1 MSEKTIRAA
10 KERHPSSQKYVEI
23 LQAAI
28 DLHDQKQADYGTTGD
43 PFANVRSS
51 KDFGMPSWIGCMVR
65 ANDKMKRIQKAAKQV
80 LAGENVTMQNESV
93 EDSFLDLMVYAG
105 IGLVLF
111 REEQ

>member
-1 MSEKTIRAA
+1 MSE
-10 KERHPSSQKYVEI
+10 ERHPSSQKYVDI

-28 DLHDQKQADYGTTGD
+28 ELHDQKQKDYGSASD

-51 KDFGMPSWIGCMVR
+51 ADFGMPAWVGCMVR
-65 ANDKMKRIQKAAKQV
+65 ANDKMKRVQKAAKQV
-80 LAGENVTMQNESV
+80 LAGENVSMQNESV
-93 EDSFLDLMVYAG
+93 EDSFLDLLVYAG

>member
-1 MSEKTIRAA
+1 MSE
-10 KERHPSSQKYVEI
+10 EVHDRHPSSQKYVDVLE
-23 LQAAI
+23 AAI
-28 DLHDQKQADYGTTGD
+28 RLHDQKQKDYGTNSD
-43 PFANVRSS
+43 PFANVRAS
-51 KDFGMPSWIGCMVR
+51 KDFGMPGWIGCMVR

-80 LAGENVTMQNESV
+80 LAGENVNMENENI